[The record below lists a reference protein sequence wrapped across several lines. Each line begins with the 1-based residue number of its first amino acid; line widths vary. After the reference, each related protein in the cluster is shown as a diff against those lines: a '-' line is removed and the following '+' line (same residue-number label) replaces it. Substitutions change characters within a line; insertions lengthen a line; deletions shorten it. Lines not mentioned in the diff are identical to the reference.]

1 MTLVTASTTSLTLG
15 SSTKKELFAPNTAS
29 KKSISM
35 LSTNSKKLVLYLW
48 PTLCLTTRQQPI
60 NSRPSKW
67 SKLTQRT
74 VPKRSANHL
83 KSKAGHISP
92 LTDAIKPTTILNGT
106 GTTLT
111 ELTSMPNVIKVAS
124 ILSKVTTKVGQT
136 TTWLTMRMVTLTTLC
151 MLT

>member
-1 MTLVTASTTSLTLG
+1 MTSLTLEN
-15 SSTKKELFAPNTAS
+15 STKKEQSAPNTAS
-29 KKSISM
+29 KKNISM

-48 PTLCLTTRQQPI
+48 PTLCLITRRQQI
-60 NSRPSKW
+60 NLRPSKW
-67 SKLTQRT
+67 SKLTQKT

-111 ELTSMPNVIKVAS
+111 EPTSMPNVIKVVS
-124 ILSKVTTKVGQT
+124 ILSKVTTKAGQT
-136 TTWLTMRMVTLTTLC
+136 TTWLTTKMVTSTTLC
-151 MLT
+151 MPT

>member
-1 MTLVTASTTSLTLG
+1 MMLVTESMTSLTLEN
-15 SSTKKELFAPNTAS
+15 STKKEQSAQNTAS

-74 VPKRSANHL
+74 APKKSANHL

-136 TTWLTMRMVTLTTLC
+136 TTWLTTKMVTLTTLC
-151 MLT
+151 MQT

>member
-1 MTLVTASTTSLTLG
+1 MMLVTESMTSLTLEN
-15 SSTKKELFAPNTAS
+15 STKKKLSAPNTAL

-35 LSTNSKKLVLYLW
+35 LSTNSKKLVSYLW
-48 PTLCLTTRQQPI
+48 PTLCLTTRPQPI

-74 VPKRSANHL
+74 VPKKSANHL
-83 KSKAGHISP
+83 KSKAGHTSP
-92 LTDAIKPTTILNGT
+92 LTDAIRPTTILNGT

-111 ELTSMPNVIKVAS
+111 ELTSMLNVIKVVS

-136 TTWLTMRMVTLTTLC
+136 TTWLTMRMVTLTILC

>member
-1 MTLVTASTTSLTLG
+1 MMLVTESMTSLTLEN
-15 SSTKKELFAPNTAS
+15 STKKEQSAQNTAS
-29 KKSISM
+29 KKNISM

-74 VPKRSANHL
+74 APKKSANHL

-136 TTWLTMRMVTLTTLC
+136 TT
-151 MLT
+151 

>member
-1 MTLVTASTTSLTLG
+1 MMLVTESMTSLTLEN
-15 SSTKKELFAPNTAS
+15 STKKEQSAQNTAS

-74 VPKRSANHL
+74 APKKSANHL

-136 TTWLTMRMVTLTTLC
+136 TT
-151 MLT
+151 

>member
-1 MTLVTASTTSLTLG
+1 MMLVTESMTSLTLEN
-15 SSTKKELFAPNTAS
+15 STKKEQSAQNTAS

-48 PTLCLTTRQQPI
+48 PTLCLTTRPQPI

-74 VPKRSANHL
+74 APKKSANHL

-136 TTWLTMRMVTLTTLC
+136 TTWLTTKMVTLTTLC
-151 MLT
+151 MQT

>member
-1 MTLVTASTTSLTLG
+1 MMLVTESMTSLTLEN
-15 SSTKKELFAPNTAS
+15 STKKEQSAPNTAS
-29 KKSISM
+29 KKNISM

-67 SKLTQRT
+67 SKLTQKT
-74 VPKRSANHL
+74 VPKKSANHL

-111 ELTSMPNVIKVAS
+111 ELTSMPNVIKVVS
-124 ILSKVTTKVGQT
+124 ILSKVTTKAGQT
-136 TTWLTMRMVTLTTLC
+136 TTWLTTKMVTSTTLC
-151 MLT
+151 MPT

>member
-1 MTLVTASTTSLTLG
+1 MMLVTESMTSLTLEN
-15 SSTKKELFAPNTAS
+15 STKKEQSAPNTAS

-35 LSTNSKKLVLYLW
+35 LSTNSKKLVSYLW

-74 VPKRSANHL
+74 APKKSANHL

-111 ELTSMPNVIKVAS
+111 ELTSMLNVIKVVS
-124 ILSKVTTKVGQT
+124 ILSKVTTKVGRT

>member
-1 MTLVTASTTSLTLG
+1 MMLVTESMTSLTLEN
-15 SSTKKELFAPNTAS
+15 STKKEQSAPNTAS
-29 KKSISM
+29 KKNISM

-48 PTLCLTTRQQPI
+48 PTLCLITRRQQI
-60 NSRPSKW
+60 NLRPSKW
-67 SKLTQRT
+67 SKLTQKT

-92 LTDAIKPTTILNGT
+92 LTDVIKPTTILNGT